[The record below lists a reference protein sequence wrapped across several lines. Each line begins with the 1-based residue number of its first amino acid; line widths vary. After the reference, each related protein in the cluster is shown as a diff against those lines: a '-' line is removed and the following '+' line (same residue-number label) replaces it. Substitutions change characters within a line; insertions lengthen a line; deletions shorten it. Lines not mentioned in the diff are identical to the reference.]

1 MLRLTFHNSRPRN
14 TLKILGFRTTAL
26 TVSIEEMENIMKKVK
41 SLENSGLLK
50 KGVSETVQNEAKE

>member
-14 TLKILGFRTTAL
+14 TWKILGFRTTTL
-26 TVSIEEMENIMKKVK
+26 TISIEEMENIMKKVK